1 MPKQTRAQR
10 NRCGDLGHV
19 EVEEKSIDDEKEELS
34 DGSPAKLPFKWDI
47 LDEKLADLKEG
58 LATKECIDALRKIIE
73 GQNEKIE
80 ILEAKIVLMENYT
93 KRLEAN
99 EARTVEQAKKI
110 EELEQRTEE
119 LEQRSD
125 DVEQYQRRLCLRFY
139 GVELEGADGMRES
152 GEKCLEKVKK
162 MIKDDLK
169 VTVPAQV
176 FDRAH
181 RIGAVR
187 EDPATKKKYQPVIV
201 RFTTWQHRT
210 QVYRARKSTKKFQVR
225 LDLTRKRAKLLG
237 RANEQLKAR
246 AGCYALADVNC
257 RLSVKLEDGYHFF
270 DTEDE
275 LFDLLTGDQ

>member
-1 MPKQTRAQR
+1 M
-10 NRCGDLGHV
+10 
-19 EVEEKSIDDEKEELS
+19 EVEENSSDDEKEELS
-34 DGSPAKLPFKWDI
+34 DGSPATLPFKWDI

-58 LATKECIDALRKIIE
+58 LATKECIDALHKIIE

-80 ILEAKIVLMENYT
+80 ILEAKILLMENYT

-187 EDPATKKKYQPVIV
+187 EDPATKKKYQPIIV